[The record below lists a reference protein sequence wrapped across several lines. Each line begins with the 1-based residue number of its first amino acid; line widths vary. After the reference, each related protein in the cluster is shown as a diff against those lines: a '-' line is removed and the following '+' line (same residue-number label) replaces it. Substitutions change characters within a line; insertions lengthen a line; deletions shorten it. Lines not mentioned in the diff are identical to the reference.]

1 MNYCNCIDLQFSYFL
16 RWRNN
21 SFMCHLLDL
30 STAFGS
36 ADPISSSVG
45 RSALQYALKL
55 LSQMHTSQL
64 LAKIKCI
71 IFSYHFIIWYI
82 LTLKILY
89 EMDLGDMGRSNH
101 FLHPLHSSTQK
112 CSVSSYCGH
121 IMTACQD
128 VISGHKTTLCAF
140 IFFLGGLWI
149 CHASTDPLMIAT
161 IPALDCSM
169 LCSLWRT
176 PEISAWRTV
185 QKGEGLY
192 LGLLLS
198 LLVSYFPI
206 DCHSLS
212 KKK

>member
-1 MNYCNCIDLQFSYFL
+1 MH
-16 RWRNN
+16 W
-21 SFMCHLLDL
+21 M
-30 STAFGS
+30 
-36 ADPISSSVG
+36 
-45 RSALQYALKL
+45 KL

-112 CSVSSYCGH
+112 CSVSSYCGR

-149 CHASTDPLMIAT
+149 CQASTDPLMIAT

-176 PEISAWRTV
+176 PEISAWHTAPKR
-185 QKGEGLY
+185 EGLY
-192 LGLLLS
+192 LRLLLS
-198 LLVSYFPI
+198 LLVSFFPI

-212 KKK
+212 KKINREVLTVLFWLHWSLTHLQLAQRKDFCISPSAHQFLL